1 MKHLKKIVCLAG
13 IVSILCVMPACN
25 MVRET
30 SAVEGLAEEFVGKI
44 HPGKYV
50 YTTPSKDIDV
60 NAATELFMDMPE
72 EEAWE
77 KYHCVSRAADEPWFE
92 TEKYTMGFFCTP
104 TRNTF
109 VFELVHE
116 GAWMSYDDNIYT
128 KFLDYKRTEEQLRL
142 VFPDEDLEDY
152 SKEDAIVFCGD
163 YVKYLGYG
171 DIEPEVYAV
180 PLEKIQ
186 SIVESMPYTADWAP
200 VPGFTRTLITQEEY
214 DAVVE
219 RDGEFAAQNF
229 MYEWAQPLQ
238 ESQIPWSKKDE
249 AFILLYR
256 GAYEGVPIP
265 SRELSILWS
274 PQYDKPIYIECAMID
289 EEVLCLEE
297 TLPVTSDEAVAKL
310 MIHKGVDVLE
320 DIEIKSVR
328 PVYYSEPTEHET
340 LGEVSLLTP
349 YWEIWYQ
356 LRERKEETVGAM
368 SGTARI
374 HAVYGDVTE

>member
-1 MKHLKKIVCLAG
+1 M
-13 IVSILCVMPACN
+13 
-25 MVRET
+25 
-30 SAVEGLAEEFVGKI
+30 

-77 KYHCVSRAADEPWFE
+77 KYHCVSRDADEPWFD

-104 TRNTF
+104 RRNAF
-109 VFELVHE
+109 LFELVYE
-116 GAWMSYDDNIYT
+116 GAWMSYDDTIYT
-128 KFLDYKRTEEQLRL
+128 KFLNNQNTEEQLRL

-152 SKEDAIVFCGD
+152 SKGDAIAFCKE
-163 YVKYLGYG
+163 YVEYLGYG
-171 DIEPEVYAV
+171 DIEPEVYAI
-180 PLEKIQ
+180 PLDKIQ
-186 SIVESMPYTADWAP
+186 SIVQSMSYTTDWAP
-200 VPGFTRTLITQEEY
+200 VPGATRTLITQEEY
-214 DAVVE
+214 DAVLE
-219 RDGEFAAQNF
+219 SDGGLAAQNF
-229 MYEWAQPLQ
+229 MYEWMQPLQ

-256 GAYEGVPIP
+256 AEYEGVPIE
-265 SRELSILWS
+265 SRYLTILWS

-297 TLPVTSDEAVAKL
+297 NLPITSDEAVAKL
-310 MIHKGVDVLE
+310 MTHKGVESLD
-320 DIEIKSVR
+320 DIEIRSIE
-328 PVYYSEPTEHET
+328 PIYSSEPAEHET
-340 LGEVSLLTP
+340 LGTVSLLTP

-356 LRERKEETVGAM
+356 LKERKEETVGAL
-368 SGTARI
+368 SGTAKI